1 VLHSPHAKTGRQ
13 LSAGQ
18 HVRPFG
24 VISRLA
30 HLAQLGEDASS
41 SMVSVLCCAVLCCAV
56 LCCAVLCCAVLCKL
70 LHLAILS
77 RQRHMPSC
85 SRCPVYTYDRMER
98 ACAVSDDGA
107 RRCVLHSFL
116 MAASQSWRSQC
127 SLSMHCFHGTGP
139 CLVSCEYLGHL
150 NSDQKMS
157 V

>member
-41 SMVSVLCCAVLCCAV
+41 SMVSV

-127 SLSMHCFHGTGP
+127 SLSMHCFHDTGP

>member
-1 VLHSPHAKTGRQ
+1 MLHSPHAKTGRQ

-41 SMVSVLCCAVLCCAV
+41 SMVSV

>member
-1 VLHSPHAKTGRQ
+1 MSRRLSGASQPSCKDWKATFSRTACKALWSDKQTCSLGTVGRRCK
-13 LSAGQ
+13 LIYG
-18 HVRPFG
+18 F
-24 VISRLA
+24 
-30 HLAQLGEDASS
+30 
-41 SMVSVLCCAVLCCAV
+41 CAV

-127 SLSMHCFHGTGP
+127 SLSMHCFHDTGP